1 MIRSFL
7 LAFLLTFSCQVAF
20 SEELPHQQIHLDDIL
35 AVRQDGDLTIMI
47 LDTKNECTT
56 PGYFDAYAMQKDMT
70 AAIGCW
76 TDNKEQTGFLITW
89 DTGNTVSVS
98 AKSFTFLKARYI

>member
-7 LAFLLTFSCQVAF
+7 LAFLLAFSPQLTY
-20 SEELPHQQIHLDDIL
+20 SEELPQQQIRLDDVL
-35 AVRQDGDLTIMI
+35 AVRQDGDLTVMLLTI
-47 LDTKNECTT
+47 KNECVTL
-56 PGYFDAYAMQKDMT
+56 GYFDAYAMQKDMT
-70 AAIGCW
+70 ATIGCW

-98 AKSFTFLKARYI
+98 AKSFTFLKAR